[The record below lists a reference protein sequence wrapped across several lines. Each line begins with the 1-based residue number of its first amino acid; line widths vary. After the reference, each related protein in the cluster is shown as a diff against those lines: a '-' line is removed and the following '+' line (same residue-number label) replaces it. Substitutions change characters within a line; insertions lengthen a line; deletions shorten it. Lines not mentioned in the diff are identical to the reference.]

1 MCFYF
6 ELTIAL
12 RVVTLVWSSQV
23 ISLRYSLPLTGDFA
37 ESCQRLFYDNTIAP
51 VISIKKDCSYIR
63 IIAHISD
70 FFIFFLVDGK
80 NKKANVCASAFLFQ
94 GIIEPHHSC
103 RRSFTLVQI
112 APTLSR
118 VTS

>member
-6 ELTIAL
+6 ALTIAL

-37 ESCQRLFYDNTIAP
+37 ESCQRFFYDNTITS
-51 VISIKKDCSYIR
+51 VNSIEKDCSYIR
-63 IIAHISD
+63 IIAHMLG
-70 FFIFFLVDGK
+70 FFIFFGLMG
-80 NKKANVCASAFLFQ
+80 KKANVCASAFLFQ

-118 VTS
+118 VSP

>member
-37 ESCQRLFYDNTIAP
+37 ESCQRLFYDNTITS
-51 VISIKKDCSYIR
+51 VNSIEKDCSYIR
-63 IIAHISD
+63 IIAHMLG
-70 FFIFFLVDGK
+70 FFIFFGLMGKTKKPTFARRLFCFKVLLNPITPADGLLLWFK
-80 NKKANVCASAFLFQ
+80 
-94 GIIEPHHSC
+94 
-103 RRSFTLVQI
+103 
-112 APTLSR
+112 
-118 VTS
+118 